1 MAGDSLQANSLALA
15 LCGFS
20 VDAESEMS
28 EGRPCALAGAAPV
41 LAAAGG
47 QAATGCQGPARVVA
61 PGTAALVAHASTI
74 AGRVLQSWQKR
85 GYDPEPDGE
94 QLASLCFALQSTV
107 GTRGRLSEGD
117 EQALFDLASALWV
130 SDALCCTPFT
140 LVWAAMAMILA
151 PVPC

>member
-1 MAGDSLQANSLALA
+1 MAAQDSLQANSLALA

-20 VDAESEMS
+20 VDAESEQS
-28 EGRPCALAGAAPV
+28 EGQPCAPAGAAPV

-47 QAATGCQGPARVVA
+47 QGPARQVA

-74 AGRVLQSWQKR
+74 AGRVLQCWQTG

-107 GTRGRLSEGD
+107 GTRGRLSEDD
-117 EQALFDLASALWV
+117 ERALFDLASALWV
-130 SDALCCTPFT
+130 S
-140 LVWAAMAMILA
+140 
-151 PVPC
+151 